1 MASAWAWRGLVGRG
15 PLEALVHSVSVRAA
29 GSPPTVGDR
38 GSDPAPMPGGSA
50 AREARDMQNGTT
62 GRAPDTIGYR
72 GSSDP
77 VREEAR

>member
-1 MASAWAWRGLVGRG
+1 
-15 PLEALVHSVSVRAA
+15 
-29 GSPPTVGDR
+29 
-38 GSDPAPMPGGSA
+38 MPGGSA